1 MGEWKSLL
9 KLRPF
14 LQKHRPVLLLG
25 IVGLLISSLIT
36 TPVPYITGRLLDKV
50 LLGSRRLSD
59 VFAYIA
65 VLAGLYLASYGVSL
79 LAKNSFVCINQTIIN
94 ELRTAVMSKVMDLPM
109 SYLSQTEKGYVQA
122 RIAECA
128 SVGSLFSPS
137 IISMLVGVAQAIFA
151 AITMFVVDY
160 RLALVVVAMA
170 PFFFFSAKSSTKNFM
185 RSTKQTMESNALL
198 NGECFEIMNGIEEIK
213 VQGGKKTHLQKFKA
227 KTDQYVQAGIKQGRT
242 MIWFTENM
250 GLVNSGG
257 SLLILFIASL
267 LILRGQFTVGL
278 YTAFSLYSA
287 QVFGS
292 SSGIAALGTT
302 LKPVCLSVE
311 RIYELLDKRGEND
324 SRTETLN
331 APVVTLAF
339 EHVSFRYRDSLP
351 DVLRNI
357 SFELK
362 KGERV
367 WLRGENGS
375 GKTTLVKLLLGLY
388 EPTSGIITA
397 NGKNSAL
404 LNRDSLRRHIGIVS
418 QSVFLFRGTVLDNIL
433 YGQTDKTRAD
443 VEMLIDQT
451 GLEGYIQHFPNGL
464 DTEISQN
471 TAGVSGGQA
480 QMIAFLRALL
490 SRKDVLI
497 LDEPVSN
504 IDAETR
510 DLIFRI
516 LSANAYDGILLVISH
531 QSEGLQFLDRAI
543 DLS

>member
-1 MGEWKSLL
+1 MGQWKSLL
-9 KLRPF
+9 KLKPF
-14 LQKHRPVLLLG
+14 LHKHRLVLIFG

-36 TPVPYITGRLLDKV
+36 TPVPYITGQLLDKV

-65 VLAGLYLASYGVSL
+65 VLAGLYLVSYGVSL
-79 LAKNSFVCINQTIIN
+79 LAKNSFVRINQTIVN
-94 ELRTAVMSKVMDLPM
+94 EMRTAVMSKVMDLPM

-137 IISMLVGVAQAIFA
+137 IISMLVGVAQALFA
-151 AITMFVVDY
+151 AITMFAVDY
-160 RLALVVVAMA
+160 RLAFVVVAMA
-170 PFFFFSAKSSTKNFM
+170 PVFFFSAKSSTKNFM
-185 RSTKQTMESNALL
+185 KSTKQTMESNALL

-213 VQGGKKTHLQKFKA
+213 VQGGKEIHLQKFKG
-227 KTDQYVQAGIKQGRT
+227 KTDQYVQSGIKQGRT
-242 MIWFTENM
+242 MIWFTQNM
-250 GLVNSGG
+250 GLVNNAG
-257 SLLILFIASL
+257 SLLILLIASL
-267 LILRGQFTVGL
+267 LILKGQFTVGL

-292 SSGIAALGTT
+292 SSGIATLGTT
-302 LKPVCLSVE
+302 LKPICLSVE
-311 RIYELLDKRGEND
+311 RIYELLDKQGEND
-324 SRTETLN
+324 GRTEMLN
-331 APVVTLAF
+331 VPVETLAF
-339 EHVSFRYRDSLP
+339 KQVGFRYRDALP
-351 DVLRNI
+351 DVLQNVN
-357 SFELK
+357 FELK
-362 KGERV
+362 KGERI

-388 EPTSGIITA
+388 EPTAGNITV
-397 NGKNSAL
+397 NGRNSAR

-418 QSVFLFRGTVLDNIL
+418 QSIFLFKGTVLDNIL
-433 YGQTDKTRAD
+433 YGQTDKVRTD
-443 VEMLIDQT
+443 VEALIDRT
-451 GLEGYIQHFPNGL
+451 GLESYIRRFPNGL

-471 TAGVSGGQA
+471 TAGVSGGQE

-516 LSANAYDGILLVISH
+516 LSANAYEGILLVISH
-531 QSEGLQFLDRAI
+531 QAEGLQFLDRVI
-543 DLS
+543 DLA

>member
-1 MGEWKSLL
+1 MGQWKSLL
-9 KLRPF
+9 KLKPF
-14 LQKHRPVLLLG
+14 LHKHRFVLLLG
-25 IVGLLISSLIT
+25 IVGLLISSLVT

-50 LLGSRRLSD
+50 LLGSHSLSD

-65 VLAGLYLASYGVSL
+65 ALAGLYLVSYGVSL
-79 LAKNSFVCINQTIIN
+79 FAKNSFVRINQTIVN
-94 ELRTAVMSKVMDLPM
+94 EMRTAVMFKVMDLPM

-137 IISMLVGVAQAIFA
+137 IISMLVGMAQALFA
-151 AITMFVVDY
+151 AITMFAVDY

-170 PFFFFSAKSSTKNFM
+170 PVFFFSAKSSTKNFM
-185 RSTKQTMESNALL
+185 KSTKQAMESNALL

-213 VQGGKKTHLQKFKA
+213 VQGGKETHLQKFKE
-227 KTDQYVQAGIKQGRT
+227 KTDQYVLAGIKQGRT
-242 MIWFTENM
+242 MIWFAGNM
-250 GLVNSGG
+250 GLVNNVG
-257 SLLILFIASL
+257 SLLILLIASL
-267 LILRGQFTVGL
+267 LILKGQFTVGL
-278 YTAFSLYSA
+278 YTAFSLYSV

-302 LKPVCLSVE
+302 LKPICLSVE
-311 RIYELLDKRGEND
+311 RIYELLDKQGEND
-324 SRTETLN
+324 GRTEMLD
-331 APVVTLAF
+331 APVETFAF
-339 EHVSFRYRDSLP
+339 EHVGFRYRDTLP
-351 DVLRNI
+351 HVLQAV
-357 SFELK
+357 SFDLK
-362 KGERV
+362 KGDRV

-388 EPTSGIITA
+388 EPTSGTITF
-397 NGKNSAL
+397 NGRNSAR

-433 YGQTDKTRAD
+433 YGQANKTWAD
-443 VEMLIDQT
+443 VEAMIDRT
-451 GLEGYIQHFPNGL
+451 GLEGYIRRFPNGL

-490 SRKDVLI
+490 SRKDILI

-510 DLIFRI
+510 GLIFRI
-516 LSANAYDGILLVISH
+516 LSTNTYDGILLVISH
-531 QSEGLQFLDRAI
+531 QAERMQFLDRVI
-543 DLS
+543 DLA